1 MKIEQSTL
9 DAIKGRS
16 LQVFERYCPDL
27 RKKGNSYICR
37 CPFHE
42 EKEPSF
48 AIRAEGAKQWQWK
61 CFACDVKG
69 NDVFSFV
76 AQMERKD
83 ITKDFPDI
91 VKIAASLCGVYVSE
105 DSSTTATTPR
115 TTKVLIP
122 KAAPP
127 QEPPIYFNDQVK
139 TMAAEVEKTA
149 LFAYLC
155 RYWSN
160 AEVKRVM
167 ADYWVGLAYYIQPPN
182 TRYNH
187 TPNYELSATP
197 MRLQNTIRCSAF
209 PSIDTDGNAH
219 AVKSIP
225 YPDTDHHRIKGAQ
238 KDRPEIQWQKP
249 QQNKGA
255 FFGTHLLPL
264 RPAAPIAL
272 AESEKTALIGALFA
286 PEYVWI
292 ATQSKTAFDPTSS
305 LFEPMRGRAI
315 HIFPDTDGLTEWKAK
330 AAALTER
337 GYNAIFRDEVIKIL
351 PPESKADIA
360 DVIIWEMER
369 GVQP

>member
-1 MKIEQSTL
+1 MKIDQQII
-9 DAIKGRS
+9 DAINQHSKDILKAYG
-16 LQVFERYCPDL
+16 VVL
-27 RKKGNSYICR
+27 RKGKAK

-42 EKEPSF
+42 DTNPSF
-48 AIRAEGAKQWQWK
+48 LANFDKKGRMYWK
-61 CFACDVKG
+61 CLTGCGEGPDIL
-69 NDVFSFV
+69 SFV
-76 AQMERKD
+76 AKAEGKD
-83 ITKDFPDI
+83 IKRNFVDI
-91 VKIAASLCGVYVSE
+91 VKICANICKIRMCDNDTDNTNDNHRAVKAL
-105 DSSTTATTPR
+105 TP
-115 TTKVLIP
+115 KE
-122 KAAPP
+122 APP

-139 TMAAEVEKTA
+139 AMAAEVEKTA
-149 LFAYLC
+149 LFAFLC

-160 AEVKRVM
+160 AEVKKVM
-167 ADYWVGLAYYIQPPN
+167 ADYWVGLAYYIQPPH

-187 TPNYELSATP
+187 TPDYMLSATP

-209 PSIDTDGNAH
+209 PSIDTEGTTH
-219 AVKSIP
+219 AVKFIP

-238 KDRPEIQWQKP
+238 KDRPEITWTKP
-249 QQNKGA
+249 KQNKGA

-264 RPAAPIAL
+264 RPAAPVAL
-272 AESEKTALIGALFA
+272 VESEKTALIGALFA

-292 ATQSKTAFDPTSS
+292 ATQGKGAFDDESN

-315 HIFPDTDGLTEWKAK
+315 HIFPDTDGLTIWSAK

-369 GVQP
+369 SNDHE

>member
-1 MKIEQSTL
+1 MKIDQQIIN
-9 DAIKGRS
+9 AINQHSEDILAAYGVV
-16 LQVFERYCPDL
+16 LQRG
-27 RKKGNSYICR
+27 KAK

-42 EKEPSF
+42 DSRPSF
-48 AIRAEGAKQWQWK
+48 TAKFDREGRMFWK
-61 CFACDVKG
+61 CHAGCGEGHDIL
-69 NDVFSFV
+69 SFV
-76 AQMERKD
+76 AKAEGKD
-83 ITKDFPDI
+83 IKRDFPDI
-91 VKIAASLCGVYVSE
+91 VKIAASLCGVYISE
-105 DSSTTATTPR
+105 ESTNSTATTPR
-115 TTKVLIP
+115 TPRALTP
-122 KAAPP
+122 KDRP

-139 TMAAEVEKTA
+139 AMAAEVEKTA

-160 AEVKRVM
+160 AEVKQVM
-167 ADYWVGLAYYIQPPN
+167 ADYWVGLAYYIQPPQSQ
-182 TRYNH
+182 YNK
-187 TPNYELSATP
+187 TDSYQLSATP
-197 MRLQNTIRCSAF
+197 MRLQNSYKCTSF
-209 PSIDTDGNAH
+209 PSIDINGNVH

-225 YPDTDHHRIKGAQ
+225 YPLTDHHRIKGAQ
-238 KDRPEIQWQKP
+238 ADRPEIQWQKP

-255 FFGTHLLPL
+255 YFGTHLLPL
-264 RPAAPIAL
+264 RPAAPIGIV
-272 AESEKTALIGALFA
+272 ESEKTALIGALFA

-360 DVIIWEMER
+360 DVIIWDMER
-369 GVQP
+369 GCSHE